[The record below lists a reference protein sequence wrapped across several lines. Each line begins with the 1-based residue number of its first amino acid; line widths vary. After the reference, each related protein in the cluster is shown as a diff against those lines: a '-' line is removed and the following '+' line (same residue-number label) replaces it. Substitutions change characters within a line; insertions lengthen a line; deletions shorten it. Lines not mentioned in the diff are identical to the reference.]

1 MKDFIADLMARDWE
15 SAGLTILGGIGGLL
29 AYAVQTQE
37 KGEHFLWRKAIV
49 QFASSAFVGFI
60 VYSLCQALGINGLW
74 LGPIV
79 GVFGWLGA
87 TATIQ
92 VAKRFVFNK
101 LGYTEDRKP

>member
-1 MKDFIADLMARDWE
+1 MKDLLAAIFARDWE
-15 SAGLTILGGIGGLL
+15 AEGLTFLGGIGGLL

-37 KGEHFLWRKAIV
+37 KGEPFLWRKAIV

-101 LGYTEDRKP
+101 LGYTEDNKP